1 MMKSQYNIE
10 ADEYLHIFF
19 EEDRYLEERAQF
31 HDSME
36 FIFMTSGKAI
46 AHIEDKCEEIVPGDI
61 FFVDSYS
68 THFYEMI
75 GQISAIVLVLSR
87 EHTERFRQ
95 LYSDYT
101 LSPFLKNKEKNIA
114 IIDFVKKWMEKE
126 NRTTLYNRGCTDIL
140 FSLLIEAYPLIKK
153 QDFKGDTVLKDLL
166 MFIHLHYQESI
177 TLNSIA
183 HDLGY
188 ISGGSLG
195 SEGGSTAFSSSN
207 EMRTTLK
214 DTLFIHCTIIDEG
227 NNAATLTI
235 EFTNL
240 ATGATFSA
248 TRNVTFSGFTGNPQS
263 WGLDATNAYR
273 NKFGISNPVR
283 CAVTLRSVF

>member
-188 ISGGSLG
+188 TIEYCSRVLKKATGGNFRTYLNTLRLKKAQELEADNPQG
-195 SEGGSTAFSSSN
+195 LTQSEILYKCGFSSPATYF
-207 EMRTTLK
+207 RAKKTLLNSK
-214 DTLFIHCTIIDEG
+214 
-227 NNAATLTI
+227 
-235 EFTNL
+235 
-240 ATGATFSA
+240 
-248 TRNVTFSGFTGNPQS
+248 
-263 WGLDATNAYR
+263 
-273 NKFGISNPVR
+273 K
-283 CAVTLRSVF
+283 